1 MGLGEQASNAVPRT
15 ASLLDQGPD
24 IRTSRSDLRTDAAA
38 RQVPDPQ
45 NGSVAVD
52 TQRLSK
58 RFEKERRTNAVLSDI
73 TLSIPDGE
81 FVSVIGP
88 SGCGKST
95 LLKILAGLSPFDS
108 GSVSVLGRRPGGSW
122 RDVGFVFQHLALLPW
137 RNVLGNVLLPAEL
150 AGMDRSQAMDR
161 ARHSLD
167 MVGLSGFEHYHLR
180 EISGGMRQRVA
191 LARVLMAD
199 ARLLLLDEPFS
210 ALDEITREAIDLL
223 FMDICVRTG
232 AAAILVTHS
241 LYEAVLMSD
250 RVIVLSSRP
259 ASIVGEVLVDSARP
273 RARTFMQDGAFI
285 HAAAQVRE
293 LLEVGA

>member
-1 MGLGEQASNAVPRT
+1 VGLGEQASDAVLRMDSP
-15 ASLLDQGPD
+15 LGQHPGV
-24 IRTSRSDLRTDAAA
+24 RTSGSNLRTDAP
-38 RQVPDPQ
+38 RQQVPDPQ
-45 NGSVAVD
+45 IGHEAVD
-52 TQRLSK
+52 AQHLSK
-58 RFEKERRTNAVLSDI
+58 RFEKENQSNAVLSDI

-95 LLKILAGLSPFDS
+95 MLKILAGLSPYDS
-108 GSVSVLGRRPGGSW
+108 GAVTVLGRRPGGSW

-137 RNVLGNVLLPAEL
+137 RSVLGNVLLPAEL
-150 AGMDRSQAMDR
+150 AGVGRSEAMDR
-161 ARHSLD
+161 ARASLD
-167 MVGLSGFEHYHLR
+167 MVGLTGFERYHLR

-191 LARVLMAD
+191 LARVLMSD

-210 ALDEITREAIDLL
+210 ALDEITREVVDLL
-223 FMDICVRTG
+223 FMDICVKTG

-259 ASIVGEVLVDSARP
+259 AAIVGEVLVDSARP
-273 RARTFMQDGAFI
+273 RARTFMEDGAFI
-285 HAAAQVRE
+285 QAAARVRE
-293 LLEVGA
+293 LLEAGA